1 MNSQTNTKKM
11 LHSNFKVTKEKNDS
25 KQPILALENLPNV
38 LSLIWK
44 LLYLKCDKNFEEASL
59 VTKNQEEEKSCHE
72 SSSSQNQIQ
81 QNTQEILHFFL
92 PKQNTQSLPKNKLK
106 GLLYTK
112 NRKKKW
118 CLNLKTDN

>member
-1 MNSQTNTKKM
+1 M
-11 LHSNFKVTKEKNDS
+11 
-25 KQPILALENLPNV
+25 
-38 LSLIWK
+38 
-44 LLYLKCDKNFEEASL
+44 
-59 VTKNQEEEKSCHE
+59 KNQEEEKSCHE

-106 GLLYTK
+106 LTLY
-112 NRKKKW
+112 KKSQEKMR

>member
-1 MNSQTNTKKM
+1 
-11 LHSNFKVTKEKNDS
+11 
-25 KQPILALENLPNV
+25 
-38 LSLIWK
+38 
-44 LLYLKCDKNFEEASL
+44 

-106 GLLYTK
+106 LTLY
-112 NRKKKW
+112 KKSQEKMTPQ
-118 CLNLKTDN
+118 LEN